1 MAHQKQNKIPK
12 PTRISRKLAL
22 SSEKLVVMT
31 GETPK
36 PEAACTNRRTG
47 CPIHTC

>member
-1 MAHQKQNKIPK
+1 MTKQKQYKLPK

-22 SSEKLVVMT
+22 SSEKLVVLT
-31 GETPK
+31 GETAK
-36 PEAACTNRRTG
+36 PQDACTNRNTG